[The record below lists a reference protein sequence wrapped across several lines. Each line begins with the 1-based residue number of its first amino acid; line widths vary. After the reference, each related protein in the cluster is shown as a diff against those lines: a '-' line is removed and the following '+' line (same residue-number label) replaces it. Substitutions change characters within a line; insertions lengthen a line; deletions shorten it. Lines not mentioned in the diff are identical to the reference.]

1 MGLFNDTVTIFNKRI
16 DTSIYDEKIVVWD
29 RTVVEGVQWSDKDE
43 KNENSGR
50 ISVGHYVN
58 ITFPE
63 GTYDGLILNPAN
75 EDDAIFYGKIDAVI
89 KDIKGQRIS
98 DLMGQYP
105 KSGRIKSVN
114 DKTRIMMPN
123 KAKPWLISKPRSG
136 IEPPL
141 LIMDG

>member
-16 DTSIYDEKIVVWD
+16 DTSIYDEEITVWD
-29 RTVVEGVQWSDKDE
+29 KTVVDGVQWSDKDE
-43 KNENSGR
+43 KNENAGR
-50 ISVGHYVN
+50 VSVGHYAN

-63 GTYDGLILNPAN
+63 GKYEGLILNASN
-75 EDDAIFYGKIDAVI
+75 TEDAIFYGKIDAVI

-114 DKTRIMMPN
+114 DNTNRDFLKNI
-123 KAKPWLISKPRSG
+123 KVVVAK
-136 IEPPL
+136 
-141 LIMDG
+141 